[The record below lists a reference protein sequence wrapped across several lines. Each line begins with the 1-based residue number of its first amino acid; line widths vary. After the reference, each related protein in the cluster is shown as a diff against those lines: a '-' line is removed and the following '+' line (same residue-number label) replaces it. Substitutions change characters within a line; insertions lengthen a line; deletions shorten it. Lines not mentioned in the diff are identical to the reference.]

1 MKIIKSINQLNKEV
15 NFKANI
21 GFVPTMGMLHNGHIS
36 LIESSKKKC
45 NKTIVSIFINPSQF
59 NKKSDYKKYPRNLPR
74 DIKILKKLKIDF
86 LLLPKKNQ
94 IYKKKNNM
102 KLKLSTK
109 DKILC
114 AKYRKGHFEG
124 VLAVINQFLKTIKP
138 KYMFLG
144 KKDFQQLYLIKKFIK
159 KKFKTKVVSCKT
171 VRNKKMVALSSRNNL
186 LNNKD
191 LILSS
196 QIAKLLL
203 KFKQKLSKNFNKIN
217 QIKKIKDEINKIE
230 NIDLEYLEIRNK
242 FDLSKKINKH
252 SFKIFVAY
260 YNRNVRL
267 IDNY

>member
-1 MKIIKSINQLNKEV
+1 
-15 NFKANI
+15 
-21 GFVPTMGMLHNGHIS
+21 
-36 LIESSKKKC
+36 
-45 NKTIVSIFINPSQF
+45 
-59 NKKSDYKKYPRNLPR
+59 
-74 DIKILKKLKIDF
+74 
-86 LLLPKKNQ
+86 
-94 IYKKKNNM
+94 M

-171 VRNKKMVALSSRNNL
+171 IRDKKMVALSSRNNL

-196 QIAKLLL
+196 QVAKLLL

-242 FDLSKKINKH
+242 FDLSKKINKY

-260 YNRNVRL
+260 YNKNVRL

>member
-1 MKIIKSINQLNKEV
+1 
-15 NFKANI
+15 
-21 GFVPTMGMLHNGHIS
+21 
-36 LIESSKKKC
+36 
-45 NKTIVSIFINPSQF
+45 
-59 NKKSDYKKYPRNLPR
+59 
-74 DIKILKKLKIDF
+74 
-86 LLLPKKNQ
+86 
-94 IYKKKNNM
+94 M

-159 KKFKTKVVSCKT
+159 RKFKTKIVSCKT
-171 VRNKKMVALSSRNNL
+171 IRNKKMVALSSRNNL

-252 SFKIFVAY
+252 NFKIFVAY
-260 YNRNVRL
+260 YNKNVRL

>member
-1 MKIIKSINQLNKEV
+1 
-15 NFKANI
+15 
-21 GFVPTMGMLHNGHIS
+21 
-36 LIESSKKKC
+36 
-45 NKTIVSIFINPSQF
+45 
-59 NKKSDYKKYPRNLPR
+59 
-74 DIKILKKLKIDF
+74 
-86 LLLPKKNQ
+86 
-94 IYKKKNNM
+94 M

-159 KKFKTKVVSCKT
+159 KKFKTKIVSCKT
-171 VRNKKMVALSSRNNL
+171 IRDKKMVALSSRNNL
-186 LNNKD
+186 LDNKD

-217 QIKKIKDEINKIE
+217 QIKKIKDEINKIA

-242 FDLSKKINKH
+242 FDLSKKINKYR
-252 SFKIFVAY
+252 FKIFVAY
-260 YNRNVRL
+260 YNKNVRL